1 MRMKTKF
8 LALLVATVFSA
19 TANALPE
26 DREKPIHV
34 SADSASIDEKS
45 GRTIYLGDVKITQ
58 GTLLIEAERV
68 ELERGEKGVE
78 RVTAFG
84 KQAHFRQKPD
94 TDKPYTDA
102 WGDTII
108 YKVEKE
114 HLTLQKNAKVISDK
128 DTFTGSRIL
137 YNLKTS
143 VVDAYSDGK
152 DGSSGRVEMIIQPKK
167 DKDAQ

>member
-1 MRMKTKF
+1 M
-8 LALLVATVFSA
+8 
-19 TANALPE
+19 
-26 DREKPIHV
+26 
-34 SADSASIDEKS
+34 
-45 GRTIYLGDVKITQ
+45 
-58 GTLLIEAERV
+58 IEAERV